1 MKISPIT
8 KKLALPTVMSVLI
21 AGCAGELAQYPVT
34 AKKPAK
40 EALITFEAPAFKNAK
55 VVRVHHLDAFEHIE
69 YARFETDDGLSMEAV
84 YDTSLGVD
92 LVLDYNYWIEKMV
105 DTWNVN
111 RGKSKAFGE
120 RKFVQA
126 WHGEIEYQPYRLGG
140 NRQCI
145 GFSSEW
151 DHQARDPFGRPSRVL
166 FGYVCA
172 KPGDRLSEERIAQA
186 LKGLRI
192 SKRNSESFV
201 PVNRKRSVDQI
212 ALNTA
217 KGTPANPVGNAQ
229 FPFNFGTPYF
239 EGEDQFN

>member
-1 MKISPIT
+1 MNYSRT
-8 KKLALPTVMSVLI
+8 AKKLALPALMTVLI
-21 AGCAGELAQYPVT
+21 AGCAGDLAQYPIT

-40 EALITFEAPAFKNAK
+40 EALVTFDAPAFKNAK

-69 YARFETDDGLSMEAV
+69 YSRFETDDGLSMEAV

-92 LVLDYNYWIEKMV
+92 LVLDYDYWIEKMV

-120 RKFVQA
+120 RKSVQA

-151 DHQARDPFGRPSRVL
+151 DYQARDPFGRPSRVL

-172 KPGDRLSEERIAQA
+172 KPGDTLSEQRIAKT
-186 LKGLRI
+186 LKGVRI

-217 KGTPANPVGNAQ
+217 KGTTGNPNGNAK

-239 EGEDQFN
+239 EGEDRLN

>member
-1 MKISPIT
+1 MKYSRIA
-8 KKLALPTVMSVLI
+8 KKLALPAMMSVLI
-21 AGCAGELAQYPVT
+21 AGCAGELAQYPIT

-69 YARFETDDGLSMEAV
+69 YARFETDDGLSMETV

-111 RGKSKAFGE
+111 RGQTKAFGE
-120 RKFVQA
+120 RKSVQA
-126 WHGEIEYQPYRLGG
+126 WHGEIDYQPYRLGG

-145 GFSSEW
+145 AFNSEW

-172 KPGDRLSEERIAQA
+172 KPGDTLSEQRIAQA
-186 LKGLRI
+186 LKGLQI

-201 PVNRKRSVDQI
+201 PVNSRLSVDQI

-217 KGTPANPVGNAQ
+217 KGTTGNPTGNTK

-239 EGEDQFN
+239 EGEDRFN

>member
-1 MKISPIT
+1 MKFSRIA
-8 KKLALPTVMSVLI
+8 KKLTLPALLSVVV
-21 AGCAGELAQYPVT
+21 AGCAGDLAQYPIT
-34 AKKPAK
+34 AKKPAE

-92 LVLDYNYWIEKMV
+92 LVLDYNFWIEKMV

-111 RGKSKAFGE
+111 RGQSKTFGE
-120 RKFVQA
+120 RKSVQA
-126 WHGEIEYQPYRLGG
+126 WHGEIDYQPYRLGG
-140 NRQCI
+140 NRECVA
-145 GFSSEW
+145 FNSEW
-151 DHQARDPFGRPSRVL
+151 DFQARDPFGRPSRVL

-172 KPGDRLSEERIAQA
+172 KPGQPLSEQRIATVLEGVQ
-186 LKGLRI
+186 I
-192 SKRNSESFV
+192 SKRHSETFV
-201 PVNRKRSVDQI
+201 PVQRKRSVDQI

-217 KGTPANPVGNAQ
+217 KGTAGTATGNAK

-239 EGEDQFN
+239 EGEDRYN

>member
-1 MKISPIT
+1 MKYSRIA
-8 KKLALPTVMSVLI
+8 KNLALPAMMSVLI
-21 AGCAGELAQYPVT
+21 AGCAGELAQYPIN

-69 YARFETDDGLSMEAV
+69 YARFETDDGLSMETV

-111 RGKSKAFGE
+111 RGQTKAFGE
-120 RKFVQA
+120 RKSVQA
-126 WHGEIEYQPYRLGG
+126 WHGEIDYQPYRLGG

-145 GFSSEW
+145 AFNSEW

-172 KPGDRLSEERIAQA
+172 KPGDTLSEQRIAQA
-186 LKGLRI
+186 LKGLQI

-201 PVNRKRSVDQI
+201 PVNSRLSVDQI

-217 KGTPANPVGNAQ
+217 KGTTGNPTGNTK

-239 EGEDQFN
+239 EGEDRFN

>member
-1 MKISPIT
+1 MNYSRIA
-8 KKLALPTVMSVLI
+8 KKLAFPALMSVLI
-21 AGCAGELAQYPVT
+21 AGCAGELAQYPIT

-55 VVRVHHLDAFEHIE
+55 VARVHHLDAFEHIE
-69 YARFETDDGLSMEAV
+69 YARFETDDGLSMETV

-111 RGKSKAFGE
+111 RGQSKAFGE
-120 RKFVQA
+120 RKSLQA
-126 WHGEIEYQPYRLGG
+126 WHGEIDYQPYRLSG

-145 GFSSEW
+145 AFNSEW

-172 KPGDRLSEERIAQA
+172 KPGDTLSEQRIAQA
-186 LKGLRI
+186 LKGLQI

-201 PVNRKRSVDQI
+201 PVNRKSSVDQI

-217 KGTPANPVGNAQ
+217 KGTTGNPTGNVQ

-239 EGEDQFN
+239 EGEGPFN

>member
-1 MKISPIT
+1 MKYSRIA
-8 KKLALPTVMSVLI
+8 KKLALPAMMSVLI
-21 AGCAGELAQYPVT
+21 AGCAGELAQYPIT

-69 YARFETDDGLSMEAV
+69 YARFETDDGLSMETV
-84 YDTSLGVD
+84 YDTSLGVE

-111 RGKSKAFGE
+111 RGQTKAFGE
-120 RKFVQA
+120 RKSVQA
-126 WHGEIEYQPYRLGG
+126 WHGEIDYQPYRLGG

-145 GFSSEW
+145 AFNSEW

-172 KPGDRLSEERIAQA
+172 KPGDTLSEQRIAQA
-186 LKGLRI
+186 LKGLQI

-201 PVNRKRSVDQI
+201 PVNSRLSVDQI

-217 KGTPANPVGNAQ
+217 KGTTGNPTGNTK

-239 EGEDQFN
+239 EGEDRFN